1 MQPRGKSKLLI
12 DAMHTQP
19 DKELWTTEEC
29 AQAMGTE
36 SKAIAAFLSG
46 PVNQGWL
53 FKHKLEGGRVAYGLQ
68 PPEEDSDD
76 TPFMCTL
83 HGDGD
88 LDLYGLAELETGG
101 FRLSSVQAAQVRRLL
116 TGETVR

>member
-12 DAMHTQP
+12 DAMHAQP

-46 PVNQGWL
+46 PVNQGWVY
-53 FKHKLEGGRVAYGLQ
+53 KHKLDGVRVAYSLQ
-68 PPEEDSDD
+68 PPEEDPDE
-76 TPFMCTL
+76 TPFSCTL
-83 HGDGD
+83 HGDGEVD
-88 LDLYGLAELETGG
+88 LHGMQELESGG
-101 FRLSSVQAAQVRRLL
+101 WRMTIEQAAQVRKLL
-116 TGETVR
+116 TGELVR